1 MNIDSIFGPIAA
13 VASAL
18 VKLGGSLVLLFL
30 VVDVIDPGRT
40 DIVANLSGLINQF
53 MDAGLAGLVAFIVVV
68 ALFYRPFIVAVA
80 IVGRPLYRVYR
91 KFRR

>member
-1 MNIDSIFGPIAA
+1 MNIDAIFGPIKGIVDAF
-13 VASAL
+13 

-40 DIVANLSGLINQF
+40 NIVANLSGLINQF

-68 ALFYRPFIVAVA
+68 AIVTD
-80 IVGRPLYRVYR
+80 
-91 KFRR
+91 

>member
-40 DIVANLSGLINQF
+40 NIVANLSGLINQF

-68 ALFYRPFIVAVA
+68 AIVTD
-80 IVGRPLYRVYR
+80 
-91 KFRR
+91 

>member
-40 DIVANLSGLINQF
+40 NIVANLSGLINQF
-53 MDAGLAGLVAFIVVV
+53 MDAGLAGLVAFIIVV
-68 ALFYRPFIVAVA
+68 AI
-80 IVGRPLYRVYR
+80 ITD
-91 KFRR
+91 